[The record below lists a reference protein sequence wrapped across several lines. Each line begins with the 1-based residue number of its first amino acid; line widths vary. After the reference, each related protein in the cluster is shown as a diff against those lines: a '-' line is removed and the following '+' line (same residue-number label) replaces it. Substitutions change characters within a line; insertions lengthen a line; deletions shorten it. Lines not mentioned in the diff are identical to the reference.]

1 MRRKV
6 KLFLITGEAGVGKS
20 TYAHRL
26 ADDINAEVL
35 EISKP
40 IKDIAY
46 ELGWDGLK
54 DECGRSLLQRIGRE
68 GRELSYKIWVNSLLK
83 EIFKRMFV
91 KQEQIARKIKT
102 FRFTVPDVRFDDE
115 VLFFKKHFDDVEVHK
130 VVRDNFENGLTEEQK
145 KDITERGVSEQ
156 LIDKIV
162 KRENE

>member
-26 ADDINAEVL
+26 ADDVNAEVL

-54 DECGRSLLQRIGRE
+54 DEYGRSLLQRIGRE
-68 GRELSYKIWVNSLLK
+68 GRELSYKIWVNNLLK
-83 EIFKRMFV
+83 EIFRHMFV
-91 KQEQIARKIKT
+91 KQEQVPREIKT
-102 FRFTVPDVRFDDE
+102 FRFIVPDVRFDDE
-115 VLFFKKHFDDVEVHK
+115 VLFLKEHFNDVEVHK
-130 VVRDNFENGLTEEQK
+130 VVIDNFESDLTEEQK
-145 KDITERGVSEQ
+145 RDITERGISEE
-156 LIDKIV
+156 LIDRVV
-162 KRENE
+162 KRGG

>member
-26 ADDINAEVL
+26 ADDVNAEVL

-54 DECGRSLLQRIGRE
+54 DEYGRSLLQRIGRE
-68 GRELSYKIWVNSLLK
+68 GRELSYKIWVNNLLK
-83 EIFKRMFV
+83 EIFRHMFV
-91 KQEQIARKIKT
+91 KQEQVSREIKT
-102 FRFTVPDVRFDDE
+102 FRFIVPDVRFDDE
-115 VLFFKKHFDDVEVHK
+115 VLFLKEHFNDVEVHK
-130 VVRDNFENGLTEEQK
+130 VVIDNFESDLTEEQK
-145 KDITERGVSEQ
+145 RDLTERGISEE
-156 LIDKIV
+156 LIDRVV
-162 KRENE
+162 KRGG